1 MKAGRDLSEG
11 KKVPRLNVVDHL
23 RIVLAAIPFMS
34 QAVILDCS
42 YTFREMSCVKR
53 EGFCCP
59 CLRSR
64 NNHAGVWAKPGLA

>member
-1 MKAGRDLSEG
+1 MKAGRDFSEG
-11 KKVPRLNVVDHL
+11 KMFLRLNVVDHL

-42 YTFREMSCVKR
+42 YTFREIPCVKR
-53 EGFCCP
+53 KGFCCP

-64 NNHAGVWAKPGLA
+64 NNRAGVWAEPGLA